1 MLKYHESDGI
11 SFLSISALGRIREA
25 FDLLVKDGKIEWK
38 GSLRETYD
46 AYFHPDVLDLDSEG
60 MYDMLEQGQIFDA
73 FQMSSLVARNAMRK
87 IKPRTFN
94 ELAVTNT
101 IIRLQGGHGESPI
114 DKFVRYKNDISE
126 WYRDMERYGLTKHEQ
141 SLMERHLLERTG
153 IADTQEIIMN
163 IIIDEDIANGGL
175 EYANVFRKSIGKK
188 DDKAIEKAEQE
199 FKEIMKR
206 NGHREEFA
214 NYITEEQFSLS
225 YSYSFSLPHVV
236 GYTLILLI
244 EMNIGYHYGVS
255 YWQTACLNASIFSGD
270 EIKNKDYTSVAQFVN
285 EIGDVVEPDINN
297 SQMKFV
303 TKEDKTLFA
312 LTGIIG
318 LTEKTLNTII
328 EHRPFNSLEDFVERM
343 VTTKL
348 ISEKQAVIM
357 VKAGMFDN
365 LEDKTKRDVMVDLVT
380 LVVPKRDNVT
390 MVQLSDVLDVVPKQ
404 FNKMIEMW
412 DFRKLIKGREKVPM
426 NKDIEREFIEKYAD
440 KVQYTFE
447 NGELVIDLKDFDKVY
462 NKEITPL
469 KEELKK
475 PQYAERLTQIK
486 RREFWKENCLGTP
499 EEWEIETILY
509 NPNNFVLVNELIQD
523 RYEISDFKEL
533 QDNPVK
539 NVTSWGFNEYHLSA
553 LSGVVV
559 GAEHPKRVVYL
570 LTENSGVVPLKLT
583 RKQYPYYTEKLDG
596 DDSWANRG
604 TKLIALGYKNGESFM
619 VRGDKIYRNPLIK
632 LEVQD
637 GRYTFR
643 NKKLEN

>member
-1 MLKYHESDGI
+1 M
-11 SFLSISALGRIREA
+11 
-25 FDLLVKDGKIEWK
+25 
-38 GSLRETYD
+38 
-46 AYFHPDVLDLDSEG
+46 
-60 MYDMLEQGQIFDA
+60 
-73 FQMSSLVARNAMRK
+73 
-87 IKPRTFN
+87 
-94 ELAVTNT
+94 
-101 IIRLQGGHGESPI
+101 
-114 DKFVRYKNDISE
+114 
-126 WYRDMERYGLTKHEQ
+126 
-141 SLMERHLLERTG
+141 
-153 IADTQEIIMN
+153 
-163 IIIDEDIANGGL
+163 
-175 EYANVFRKSIGKK
+175 
-188 DDKAIEKAEQE
+188 
-199 FKEIMKR
+199 
-206 NGHREEFA
+206 
-214 NYITEEQFSLS
+214 
-225 YSYSFSLPHVV
+225 HVV

-365 LEDKTKRDVMVDLVT
+365 LENKTKRDVMVDLVT

-404 FNKMIEMW
+404 FSKMVEMW

-462 NKEITPL
+462 NKEIKPL

-475 PQYAERLTQIK
+475 SQYAERLTQIK

-523 RYEISDFKEL
+523 RYEVSDFKEL

-559 GAEHPKRVVYL
+559 GAEHPKRVIYL

-632 LEVQD
+632 LEVQG